1 MIIIAEI
8 GQNHNGEM
16 DAARRLIH
24 EAADAGADIA
34 KFQFFDVDTVFGPQY
49 HPNQEARRR
58 AQVSRDQAE
67 FLAEECAA
75 AGIEFMASV
84 FDKERVAWCEE
95 IGMARYKIAS
105 RSVKDA
111 ELVKAIGA
119 TGKDVFISLGMWEEE
134 TFPVIP
140 TTGHV
145 DYLYCIAKYPAS
157 YEDLDLAHADF
168 TRYSGFSDH
177 SLGNFAVLVA
187 VALGARIIEKHFT
200 LDKSAPGPD
209 HIHSVEP
216 QEMRE
221 IVRFGR
227 EFERV
232 LAGEPA

>member
-8 GQNHNGEM
+8 GQNHNGDM

-24 EAADAGADIA
+24 EATDAGADIA

-67 FLAEECAA
+67 FLAKECTA

-84 FDKERVAWCEE
+84 FDTERVAWCEE

-105 RSVKDA
+105 RSVKDT

-119 TGKDVFISLGMWEEE
+119 TGKDVFISLGMWDKD

-187 VALGARIIEKHFT
+187 VARGARIIEKHFT
-200 LDKSAPGPD
+200 LDKNAAGPD
-209 HIHSVEP
+209 HIHSVEAE
-216 QEMRE
+216 EMRE

-227 EFERV
+227 EFEQV
-232 LAGEPA
+232 LAGRPA